1 MTPRLLACTALL
13 AALHAAAAS
22 AQVPGYN
29 SKQFRI
35 EQIDAGH
42 WRFTGQVELENDEV
56 KGQKFYANVV
66 DLYPDT
72 HLLEASGNV
81 LYETATSRIA
91 AERVVFNT
99 RAGTG
104 TFYTASGLASIGER
118 ADKSMFGALEP
129 DVYFYGEV
137 LEKTGVD
144 RYKVSKGG
152 FTTCVQPTPRW
163 ELVGGSITIKVGDY
177 AVLKNAVMQVKG
189 VPVFYLP
196 ILYYPIQDDDR
207 ATGFLLPTY
216 GRSTLTGQSVSNA
229 FFWAI
234 SRNQDLSLLHDWFT
248 ASGQGYGAEY
258 RWVRTPTSNGNLR
271 AYRLSQSAATVNG
284 FQLPETRTVLVNGG
298 ISEDLPFNLKGR
310 ARIDYSS
317 NFQANNLYSRD
328 IANATQS
335 QSTITGSV
343 AGAWQF
349 LNASLTGTRNQ
360 IFFSPTQSIVSGS
373 LPSLTASVSN
383 RRLGRL
389 PVYFALQSEA
399 SRPTFIQKNGSQ
411 EIDSSLSKI
420 DVTPTLRA
428 PISSLPFLNANLNLS
443 YRTTRYSESL
453 VNGRQANVPYTR
465 RYADMRVDFLGPVF
479 SKVYTPNNFLADRL
493 KHVIEPAF
501 SLQRITAIDGEDKV
515 VLLGSSFDRV
525 VGGVTRVT
533 YGLTNRVLVRK
544 APKVAAAS
552 PVAGAP
558 RELLTASVTQTYY
571 TDQRASAFDSAYSSS
586 YIDAGGGRPPSNYS
600 PISVQVRTQPVQA
613 LGASVRSEYDYATKK
628 FLSLSTAGDY
638 GRPEARV
645 SIAWSRSLSSFFPT
659 NSLNGSTHVSLLQGR
674 LGGDVSINWDIQ
686 RDVVIQQ
693 RVMAFYNAQCCG
705 IVVEFQQYNPGSFG
719 GSSFP
724 KDRRFNLGFTL
735 AGIGTFSN
743 FFGNFGGGG
752 GAGR

>member
-1 MTPRLLACTALL
+1 MTPRLLVCTAFL

-72 HLLEASGNV
+72 HRLEASGNV
-81 LYETATSRIA
+81 LYETTTSRIA

-129 DVYFYGEV
+129 DVYFYGEL
-137 LEKTGVD
+137 LEKTGED

-163 ELVGGSITIKVGDY
+163 ELVAGSITINVGDY

-189 VPVFYLP
+189 VPIFYLP

-207 ATGFLLPTY
+207 ATGFLLPNY
-216 GRSTLTGQSVSNA
+216 GRSTFQGQSISNA

-234 SRNQDLSLLHDWFT
+234 SRSQDLSVLHDWFT
-248 ASGQGYGAEY
+248 ATGQGYGAEY
-258 RWVRTPTSNGNLR
+258 RWVRTPTSTGTLR
-271 AYRLSQSAATVNG
+271 AYRLSQKAATVNG
-284 FQLPETRTVLVNGG
+284 FELPESRSVLVNGG
-298 ISEDLPFNLKGR
+298 ISEDLPFRLKGR

-317 NFQANNLYSRD
+317 NYQVNNLYSRD
-328 IANATQS
+328 IYNATQS

-343 AGAWQF
+343 AGSWQF

-360 IFFSPTQSIVSGS
+360 LFFSPIQSIVTGS
-373 LPSLTASVSN
+373 LPSLIASVSN

-389 PVYFALQSEA
+389 PLYFGLQSEA
-399 SRPTFIQKNGSQ
+399 SRPTYIEKSGDR
-411 EIDSSLSKI
+411 EIDSSLSKF
-420 DVTPTLRA
+420 DLTPTLRA
-428 PISSLPFLNANLNLS
+428 PISSLPFLNANLSAS
-443 YRTTRYSESL
+443 YRLTRYSESL
-453 VNGRQANVPYTR
+453 VDGRQAEVPYTR
-465 RYADMRVDFLGPVF
+465 NYAELRAEFLGPVF

-501 SLQRITAIDGEDKV
+501 AVQRITAIDGEDRV
-515 VLLGSSFDRV
+515 VLLGSSYDRV
-525 VGGVTRVT
+525 VGGVTRMT

-544 APKVAAAS
+544 ASKDPAATAL
-552 PVAGAP
+552 AGAP
-558 RELLTASVTQTYY
+558 RELLTASVTQSYY
-571 TDQRASAFDSAYSSS
+571 TDQRASRYDPAYNSS
-586 YIDAGGGRPPSNYS
+586 YIDTGGGRPPSNYS
-600 PISVQVRTQPVQA
+600 PVAMQVRTQPVQA
-613 LGASVRSEYDYATKK
+613 FGASVRSEYDYATKK
-628 FLSLSTAGDY
+628 FLSISTAGDY

-645 SIAWSRSLSSFFPT
+645 SLSWSRSLSSSFPT
-659 NSLNGSTHVSLLQGR
+659 NSVTGSTHVVLLDGR
-674 LGGDVSINWDIQ
+674 LGGDYSLNWDIE

-693 RVMAFYNAQCCG
+693 RVVAFYNAQCCG
-705 IVVEFQQYNPGSFG
+705 IVVEYQAYNPGSYG

-743 FFGNFGGGG
+743 FFGNFGGG
-752 GAGR
+752 AGR